1 MLGFSHPLVWSLSQW
16 HMCTSHQAPVVAA
29 NSITLLGNALS
40 TPPLSLEK
48 VRQPIKLP
56 AALDTGIGKLLLT
69 ALGFYSRKSQLLHG
83 SQALY
88 GAVKDQCDERMV
100 RAFHL
105 DPDVFFSTY
114 TLLSLH
120 VWMIVNRLS
129 ARTDSE
135 TRDFRQRFYNAFQN
149 DVERRV
155 HDAGVQV
162 RVGKWL
168 KQLEEIFYTSGI
180 ALDKVVNTD
189 GEGPPSETKETAT
202 DVITR
207 VYFGGDETKRTQA
220 ALLAKYVQ
228 RELRCLRL
236 TDDEAIFRGDVEF
249 SRAPFQTFRS
259 SSELSSQSSQSSS
272 FKS

>member
-1 MLGFSHPLVWSLSQW
+1 MGV
-16 HMCTSHQAPVVAA
+16 
-29 NSITLLGNALS
+29 LGNALS
-40 TPPLSLEK
+40 MPPLSLEK
-48 VRQPIKLP
+48 ERKPIKLP
-56 AALDTGIGKLLLT
+56 AALDTGIGKLLLS

-83 SQALY
+83 SQSLY
-88 GAVKDQCDERMV
+88 EAIKEQCDEGMV
-100 RAFHL
+100 RAFKM
-105 DPDVFFSTY
+105 DPEVFFSTY

-129 ARTDSE
+129 ARNDRDTK
-135 TRDFRQRFYNAFQN
+135 DFRQRFYNAFQN

-155 HDAGVQV
+155 HDAGVQI

-180 ALDKVVNTD
+180 ALDKVVYTVD
-189 GEGPPSETKETAT
+189 GEGLPSENKETAT
-202 DVITR
+202 DVINR
-207 VYFGGDETKRTQA
+207 VYFGGDEAKRAQA

-236 TDDEAIFRGDVEF
+236 TDDEAIFKGDVEF
-249 SRAPFQTFRS
+249 SRAPFQPFRGS
-259 SSELSSQSSQSSS
+259 SSNSSSQSSS